1 MGIFYCFDEDKN
13 VMKTEFLLALQFLT
27 KAPFAT
33 AQTVDD
39 RTMARSMS
47 YFAFVGVI
55 VGGAS
60 AALYWALYQIFPP
73 AVAVL
78 GAIFFVVVA
87 TGNLHGDG
95 TMDTA
100 DGVFSGKPREKMLEI
115 MKDSRVGSHGVMAG
129 VLVIAAKIA
138 LLSSLDLR
146 AVLIALV
153 LAPALGRWAQVYG
166 ASRYTYIRRNGI
178 GVFTDYVG
186 GRELALN
193 SIVVII
199 AGLALMQVA
208 GLIVLGVALIW
219 TYLFFE
225 FIKGKLGGITG
236 DTLGAANETIEV
248 LTMLVIVFLAFNF

>member
-1 MGIFYCFDEDKN
+1 
-13 VMKTEFLLALQFLT
+13 MKTEFLLALQFLT

-60 AALYWALYQIFPP
+60 AALYWALYQVFPP
-73 AVAVL
+73 MVAVL
-78 GAIFFVVVA
+78 GAILFVVFA

-95 TMDTA
+95 IMDTA
-100 DGVFSGKPREKMLEI
+100 DGIFSGRPREKMLEI

-146 AVLIALV
+146 AALIALV
-153 LAPALGRWAQVYG
+153 VAPALGRWAQVYG

-178 GVFTDYVG
+178 GVFTDHVG
-186 GRELALN
+186 WRELALN
-193 SIVVII
+193 SIVVLI

-208 GLIVLGVALIW
+208 GLIVLGVTLIG